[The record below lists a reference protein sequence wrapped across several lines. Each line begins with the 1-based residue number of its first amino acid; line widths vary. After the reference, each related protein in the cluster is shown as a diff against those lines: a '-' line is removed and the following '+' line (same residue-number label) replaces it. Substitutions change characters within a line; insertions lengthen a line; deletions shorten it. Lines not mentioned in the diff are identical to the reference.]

1 MAGRET
7 TVLVTG
13 VIADGE
19 AGADAVQEHVA
30 RLAETLAH
38 AALVSGGRVAGRRER
53 DVTALFPTPDAAAS
67 AALRMHAYALAL
79 PSMDAGLGLRMAV
92 HAGPVGRGDE
102 IFGRTIDL
110 ALELLD
116 AASAGE
122 ALISAHAVAG
132 LSAGLGHFVGPPG
145 AGAEGASRLL
155 LGELV
160 FRKEAKLYAQ
170 RVQRM
175 RLRLDYRSKSI
186 VRGREGD
193 AATIGSDA
201 ACDLAVQGGGASR
214 QHCTISRRE
223 GACLLRDHSDH
234 GTFVTVEG
242 GAALVVRGEEIALS
256 GRGVIAFDPPGAES
270 GEVVRYSCER

>member
-13 VIADGE
+13 VVADGE
-19 AGADAVQEHVA
+19 AGAEGVEDYVA
-30 RLAETLAH
+30 RLAQTLAH

-79 PSMDAGLGLRMAV
+79 PPMAARLGLRMAV
-92 HAGPVGRGDE
+92 HGGPVGRGDE
-102 IFGRTIDL
+102 ISGRTIDL

-116 AASAGE
+116 AAGAGE
-122 ALISAHAVAG
+122 ALISGHAAAG
-132 LSAGLGHFVGPPG
+132 LSPGLGHFVGPLGSGP
-145 AGAEGASRLL
+145 EGASRLL

-160 FRKEAKLYAQ
+160 FRNEAKLYAQ
-170 RVQRM
+170 RAQRT

-201 ACDLAVQGGGASR
+201 ACDLAVEGQGAAR
-214 QHCTISRRE
+214 QHCTILRRQ
-223 GACLLRDHSDH
+223 GAYLLRDHSAR
-234 GTFVTVEG
+234 GTFVTAEG
-242 GAALVVRGEEIALS
+242 GAELAVRGAEIVLT
-256 GRGVIAFDPPGAES
+256 GRGVISFDQAGAES
-270 GEVVRYSCER
+270 NGVVRYSCER